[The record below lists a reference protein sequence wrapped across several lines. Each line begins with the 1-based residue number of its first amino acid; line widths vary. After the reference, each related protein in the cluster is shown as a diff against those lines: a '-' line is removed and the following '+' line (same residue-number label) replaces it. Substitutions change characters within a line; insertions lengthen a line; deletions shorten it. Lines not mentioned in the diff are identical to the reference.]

1 VIVAETHQSGLIAK
15 KPDLSG
21 GVLIMAITTRIML
34 ISTLAMS
41 SGMAFAGDHGDIFST
56 CGTNAH
62 AQPRELIGAGIYP
75 VDSLEYRL
83 TPEQIEALNQPQ
95 KDLLQYFETKVFE
108 GEMAPHVCMHP
119 DTDPMVAQAFEQ
131 FLNDMWFENT
141 PNAFILSTRWTSTAT
156 NGSGLSQGDPTTLT
170 YSLIPDGT
178 NISGEGAS
186 NLINFLNIRVGSE
199 NYPALFHTALNAWG
213 TGTGLNY
220 VLEPNDTG
228 STMSN
233 PGPAGALGVRG
244 DVRIGGQ
251 FIDGNSG
258 VLAYNRFPNSGDMV
272 IDTGDGSFYGNSSGN
287 YIRLRNVLTH
297 EAGHGI
303 GLAHVESDSNRFL
316 MEPFIDISFTGP
328 QIDDLRGA
336 HRGYGD
342 GDEPND
348 SYGSGSDLAGLN
360 FGGAPFQGG
369 DFKVLSFRS
378 IDDNTDVDYYR
389 LTTGEPVTMIVSLTP
404 QGGSYQ
410 YTAQNAGGGG
420 AFFNADAVLDLNFR
434 IIDSTGSTVVSVDNT
449 PAGSSEFVSV
459 ELPEVGDYA
468 IIIDSENTNN
478 IQLYG
483 LTVSFTTLD
492 LPDECPADLTGDGNL
507 NFLDV
512 SAFLA
517 AFGNQEAVAD
527 FQPDGSFNFLDVSA
541 FLTAYGDGCP

>member
-1 VIVAETHQSGLIAK
+1 
-15 KPDLSG
+15 
-21 GVLIMAITTRIML
+21 MAITTRTVL

-56 CGTNAH
+56 CGTHAQ

-83 TPEQIEALNQPQ
+83 TPSQVEALNQPQ
-95 KDLLQYFETKVFE
+95 RNLLKQFEREVFE
-108 GEMAPHVCMHP
+108 GNMAPHVCMHP
-119 DTDPMVAQAFEQ
+119 DTNPEVAQAFEQ
-131 FLNDMWFENT
+131 FLNDLWFENN
-141 PNAFILSTRWTSTAT
+141 PNAFILSTRWTRTAT
-156 NGSGLSQGDPTTLT
+156 NGSGLSQGDPTTLR
-170 YSLIPDGT
+170 YSFIPDGT
-178 NISGEGAS
+178 SIIGEGSS
-186 NLINFLNIRVGSE
+186 NLINFMNTRVGADT
-199 NYPALFHTALNAWG
+199 YPGVFHTALNAWSEAS
-213 TGTGLNY
+213 GLNY
-220 VLEPNDTG
+220 VNEPNDDGATLSSSGNIG
-228 STMSN
+228 SI
-233 PGPAGALGVRG
+233 GVRG
-244 DVRIGGQ
+244 DVRIGGI
-251 FIDGNSG
+251 FLDGNSG
-258 VLAYNRFPNSGDMV
+258 VLAYNYFPNGGDMV
-272 IDTGDGSFYGNSSGN
+272 IDTGDGNFFGNSSSN
-287 YIRLRNVLTH
+287 YLRLRNVITH

-316 MEPFIDISFTGP
+316 MEPFIDTSFSGP
-328 QIDDLRGA
+328 QMDDIRGA
-336 HRGYGD
+336 QRGYGD
-342 GDEPND
+342 IDEPND
-348 SYGSGSDLAGLN
+348 SYAAGTDLGGLALGSAA
-360 FGGAPFQGG
+360 FVGG
-369 DFKVLSFRS
+369 DFKVFSFRS
-378 IDDNTDVDYYR
+378 IDDNSDVDYYR
-389 LTTGEPVTMIVSLTP
+389 LTTGEPVTMIVSLAP

-483 LTVSFTTLD
+483 LTVSFATLD
-492 LPDECPADLTGDGNL
+492 IPDECPADMNGDGNL

-512 SAFLA
+512 SEFLA
-517 AFGNQEAVAD
+517 AFGDQEAVAD

>member
-1 VIVAETHQSGLIAK
+1 
-15 KPDLSG
+15 
-21 GVLIMAITTRIML
+21 MAITTRTIL
-34 ISTLAMS
+34 ISTLALS
-41 SGMAFAGDHGDIFST
+41 SGAAIAGEHGESYST
-56 CGTNAH
+56 CGTEAH
-62 AQPRELIGAGIYP
+62 AQPRQLLGAGIYP

-83 TPEQIEALNQPQ
+83 TPSQIEALNEPQ
-95 KDLLQYFETKVFE
+95 KDLLKYFESKVFE

-119 DTDPMVAQAFEQ
+119 DTDPEVAQAFEQ

-170 YSLIPDGT
+170 YSVIPDGT

-186 NLINFLNIRVGSE
+186 NLISFLNTRIGSGTW
-199 NYPALFHTALNAWG
+199 PGLMQTALDAWG
-213 TGTGLNY
+213 NVSGLNY

-233 PGPAGALGVRG
+233 PGPAGVLGVRG

-272 IDTGDGSFYGNSSGN
+272 IDTGDGAFYGSSSGN
-287 YIRLRNVLTH
+287 YIRFRNVLTH

-303 GLAHVESDSNRFL
+303 GLSHVESDSDRFL

-328 QIDDLRGA
+328 QMDDIRGA
-336 HRGYGD
+336 QRGYGD
-342 GDEPND
+342 IDENNN
-348 SYGSGSDLAGLN
+348 SYAQGTDLNGLAL
-360 FGGAPFQGG
+360 GGTAFEGG
-369 DFKVLSFRS
+369 DFKVISFRS
-378 IDDNTDVDYYR
+378 IDDNSDVDYYR
-389 LTTGEPVTMIVSLTP
+389 LTTGEPVTMVVSVAP

-410 YTAQNAGGGG
+410 FTAQGSGGGG
-420 AFFNADAVLDLNFR
+420 SFFNADAVLDLNFR
-434 IIDSTGSTVVSVDNT
+434 VINSSGTTIANIDNTSAGST
-449 PAGSSEFVSV
+449 EFASV
-459 ELPEVGDYA
+459 ELPDVGDYA
-468 IIIDSENTNN
+468 IIIDSNNTNN

-492 LPDECPADLTGDGNL
+492 VPDECPADFTGEGDL

-512 SAFLA
+512 SAFLS
-517 AFGNQEAVAD
+517 AFGNQEPEAD
-527 FQPDGSFNFLDVSA
+527 FQPDGNFNFLDVSA
-541 FLTAYGDGCP
+541 YLSAYGDGCP